1 MVIRPNRDDVLRV
14 IPGYKFEYGY
24 DSNVNPAGLP
34 TVTRVEDNAAS
45 RNMSEALGS
54 EAILGGFASGII
66 NGDAFDPPNVNGK
79 VPFSEALFDVISW
92 FELNYVKR
100 RLKSHLTKLKP
111 HFRHVVLPVT
121 VNTLYLTFYFAFKK
135 NRHPLTKNCIF
146 SISLPV
152 KGSQPGHWR
161 LTFAGGRIDDGL

>member
-1 MVIRPNRDDVLRV
+1 MVRRPNRDDVLRL

-24 DSNVNPAGLP
+24 DSTVNPTGLP
-34 TVTRVEDNAAS
+34 TSTRVEDCANS
-45 RNMSEALGS
+45 RNMPEALGS
-54 EAILGGFASGII
+54 EALGEFAERAI

-79 VPFSEALFDVISW
+79 VPYSEALFDVISW
-92 FELNYVKR
+92 FELDYVKH
-100 RLKSHLTKLKP
+100 RLKSQLTKLKP
-111 HFRHVVLPVT
+111 HFREVVLPAT

-152 KGSQPGHWR
+152 KGSQPGHWK
-161 LTFAGGRIDDGL
+161 LIFVGGRIDDGL